1 MAAKKNEKN
10 SSANKAVSEKK
21 KKAAESS
28 KASTR
33 AKADDADTERYR
45 AIDDPYS
52 LINQILPFVFFVF
65 SVFFFLILIMNHGA
79 SGIGVAAASLKNI
92 LLGLL
97 STAAYAIPLT
107 LFNLGAFWRLDA
119 QRHRLKWRLWCIVI
133 AVLITAAILQ
143 IIGGDGVVYN
153 LKALYDSGRLFK
165 GGGVIG
171 GLIGSLFL
179 QLLGKALSLVLLFS
193 ALFVAVLLMFGLTP
207 HVVYSFF
214 LYRAKKRVSEMRN
227 KRKKPVS
234 KPELSRITQLD
245 DGQAE
250 PAVVASA
257 SVGVGTNIESRPVRR
272 AKFNPDVDVGEDE
285 HDDVERDIIDKKIFD
300 EVMRRTNERY
310 GRQVFPDEIEGDKD
324 KEKADSANKNGDDAS
339 EDIENLRTGAAE
351 IRVDKIAEGELDL
364 SKIFVNPDSIELLK
378 KARPGSAENNSSET
392 LKVEKTQ
399 LSVQQPQPDIEVP
412 EPAPVYKFP
421 PLSLLTEPPRR
432 SAADIEELEENARK
446 LVETLAS
453 FNVHT
458 RIADVSRGPT
468 ITRYE
473 LTPESGTR
481 VRSISNLVDDIS
493 LNLAT
498 QGVRIESPIPGKAA
512 VGIEVPN
519 KTREIVYLRE
529 LLENKE
535 FQEAK
540 SRLTVALGY
549 DVAGNPVYCDI
560 AKMPHMLIAG
570 ATGMGKSVCINSIIV
585 SLIYKSTPQE
595 VRLILVDPKK
605 VELNIYN
612 GMPHLHVPVISEPS
626 KAAGTLAWAVTE
638 MERRYELIESVGV
651 RNIQNYNE
659 ITYGDPEKEFMPQ
672 MVIIIDE
679 LADLMMTAP
688 DDVEGSICR
697 IAQMGRA
704 AGLHLIIGTQRPSVD
719 VVTGLIK
726 ANVPSR
732 IAFTMASQVD
742 SRTIIDIA
750 GAEKLIGRGDML
762 YAPVGALK
770 PIRVQG
776 AFVSEAEVEKVI
788 DFLKGI
794 YPTPLYDDSAMDGI
808 EEAAER
814 CAQGKKGRG
823 VRGADDDDGI
833 FDDPMLDAAVELAIE
848 SGKISTSLIQRR
860 LSLGYGRAA
869 KLIDR
874 MEALGYVSPPDGQR
888 PRDVLITRQ
897 QYLEMKM
904 RGTDAC

>member
-1 MAAKKNEKN
+1 MAAKKDIKN
-10 SSANKAVSEKK
+10 GSASKTVSEKK
-21 KKAAESS
+21 KKAATSS
-28 KASTR
+28 KTARREKTE
-33 AKADDADTERYR
+33 DADTVRYR

-65 SVFFFLILIMNHGA
+65 SIFFFLIIIMNHGA

-97 STAAYAIPLT
+97 SGSAYAIPLT
-107 LFNLGAFWRLDA
+107 LLNLGAFWHVDA
-119 QRHRLKWRLWCIVI
+119 QRHRLKWRLWCTLI
-133 AVLITAAILQ
+133 AVLIIAALFQ

-153 LKALYDSGRLFK
+153 LKALYDSGRVYK

-179 QLLGKALSLVLLFS
+179 QLFGKGLSLVLLFS
-193 ALFVAVLLMFGLTP
+193 TLFVAVLLMFGLTP

-214 LYRAKKRVSEMRN
+214 FYRAKKRVGEMRN

-234 KPELSRITQLD
+234 KPHLSRITQLD
-245 DGQAE
+245 DGRAE
-250 PAVVASA
+250 LGAVASTSA
-257 SVGVGTNIESRPVRR
+257 GVITNTESRPVRR
-272 AKFNPDVDVGEDE
+272 AKFNPDVDVGEDK
-285 HDDVERDIIDKKIFD
+285 DDEVERDIIDKKIFD
-300 EVMRRTNERY
+300 EVMRRTIERY
-310 GRQVFPDEIEGDKD
+310 GRQVFPGEIEGGND
-324 KEKADSANKNGDDAS
+324 KADGAYKYGSDAS
-339 EDIENLRTGAAE
+339 GDIENLRIGAAE
-351 IRVDKIAEGELDL
+351 ARVDKIAKGELDL
-364 SKIFVNPDSIELLK
+364 SKIFVNPESIELLK
-378 KARPGSAENNSSET
+378 KARSGEDNNSSET
-392 LKVEKTQ
+392 LRVEKTPLSEQQ
-399 LSVQQPQPDIEVP
+399 LQQDAEIP
-412 EPAPVYKFP
+412 EPVPVYKFP
-421 PLSLLTEPPRR
+421 PLSLLAEPPRR
-432 SAADIEELEENARK
+432 TAADIEELEENARK

-519 KTREIVYLRE
+519 KVREFAYLRE
-529 LLENKE
+529 LLEDRE
-535 FQEAK
+535 FREAK

-549 DVAGNPVYCDI
+549 DVAGDPVYCDI
-560 AKMPHMLIAG
+560 AKMPHLLIAG
-570 ATGMGKSVCINSIIV
+570 ATGMGKSVCINSMIV

-612 GMPHLHVPVISEPS
+612 GMPHLHVPVISDPN
-626 KAAGTLAWAVTE
+626 KAAGTLAWAVKE

-659 ITYGDPEKEFMPQ
+659 ITYGDPEKEFIPQ

-704 AGLHLIIGTQRPSVD
+704 AGIHLIIGTQRPSVD
-719 VVTGLIK
+719 VITGLIK
-726 ANVPSR
+726 ANIPSR

-762 YAPVGALK
+762 YTPVGALK

-776 AFVSEAEVEKVI
+776 AFVSEVEVEEVI
-788 DFLKGI
+788 EFLKGV
-794 YPTPLYDDSAMDGI
+794 YPTPLYDDGAIDGI

-814 CAQGKKGRG
+814 CVQGKKGRG
-823 VRGADDDDGI
+823 AKGADDDDSI
-833 FDDPMLDAAVELAIE
+833 FDDPMLDAAIELAVE

-904 RGTDAC
+904 RGGDAY